1 VRGAALRTR
10 GITRYALLT
19 LTYRDTGVLAGSVSR
34 CWAALRKLRQR
45 KLWGEWLQEL
55 FLDE

>member
-1 VRGAALRTR
+1 
-10 GITRYALLT
+10 LLT

-45 KLWGEWLQEL
+45 KLWGEWLQKL

>member
-1 VRGAALRTR
+1 
-10 GITRYALLT
+10 LLT

-34 CWAALRKLRQR
+34 CWVDFRKLRQR
-45 KLWGEWLQEL
+45 KLWGERLQEL